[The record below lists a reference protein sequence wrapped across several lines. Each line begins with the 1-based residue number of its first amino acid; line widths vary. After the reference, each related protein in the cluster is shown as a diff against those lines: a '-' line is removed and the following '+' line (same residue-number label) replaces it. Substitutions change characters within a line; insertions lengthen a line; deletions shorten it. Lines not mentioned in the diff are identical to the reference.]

1 MYKQFDRRTWLA
13 IKILLLLVAAGAGVL
28 IWRQVNLAA
37 DTTNLLTN
45 PDFEDNRLS
54 GWQAQTMGEAE
65 TAIITATNHPDDS
78 YLALEIPNA
87 EAGGLAGVGQR
98 LTIAPLERYR
108 LTTDY
113 ELIDPE
119 QSSAELVVRVSQF
132 DRNGE
137 LVKTDEFSDPNPLT
151 RVLADDTGQLVWQ
164 SSVYHI
170 VTHWR
175 AATVEIGLGLFGQ
188 QAATV
193 AIDDVRLQRQPTW
206 LSKLI
211 HDPVA
216 LSALVLVAAI
226 LGYVVGWPAGREGY
240 RFIAARRAAASSFV
254 SIWPELGWVTLLY
267 AGLTLILTYP
277 VGWHMM
283 TAVPGVPNWDNLPHV
298 WYLWWGK
305 EAILDLGVWLDQI
318 KLIFNPLDVR
328 HAMLALHPYLPFV
341 SLPFTVLK
349 GALFAYN
356 LAFLLS
362 FSLSGL
368 TGYFL
373 CRYLTRN
380 IGAALV
386 GGLIFAFYP
395 NRVGHALA
403 GHILWMANYFLP
415 LYVLSLLILLERP
428 SPRRAIWHGFVT
440 VLLALANP
448 MDIVHGLIPI
458 LLIIGGGKIWQQY
471 KRRAGSAGQLKQAI
485 GLLVSANMLAL
496 LIYLPFAWPAIT
508 QNKQFLDA
516 GGHDILSADL
526 LAFILPSPYHPLLQK
541 TQQATIASLLGIDEL
556 RAMGDAMAYVGL
568 VALALAALALW
579 RRWRAA
585 RAWLALTLLCAILA
599 MGSYLKIGNQLQP
612 LALPYLWL
620 SALPLYEWSRT
631 PIRFDATVMLGI
643 AILAAIGLAWLIELK
658 ARPSSNSGRSNL
670 GGLRVLVVIIISA
683 LILAEYLVV
692 FPFPTETPAISSYYY
707 ALAKEPTEG
716 AILEIPPREVER
728 YALYYQ
734 TVHQHPIAN
743 GGEISRYPA
752 GTAEL
757 RRFYH
762 QLLWPWPEQTVFP
775 PLGEQQ
781 LRAILVDM
789 NISRIIAQRAEMTG
803 ESGRATLDY
812 LPVLFGPPIFEDS
825 QILVYAVPPESG
837 AMLPAWQ
844 LMPDQKNWQVV
855 QNGAALRMEQNG
867 NLYIYAAQA
876 GTVALEFQLTA
887 SFSSVGI
894 SLRLNDRPIEPDE
907 YDRESGR
914 RRFILPLQ
922 AGFNYIRL
930 NTQPAQEIEVERL
943 TVADSNL

>member
-1 MYKQFDRRTWLA
+1 M
-13 IKILLLLVAAGAGVL
+13 LLLFVAAGAGVL

-45 PDFEDNRLS
+45 PGFEDNGLS

-65 TAIITATNHPDDS
+65 TAIITAANHPADS
-78 YLALEIPNA
+78 YLALEIPNT

-98 LTIAPLERYR
+98 LKIAPLERYR

-119 QSSAELVVRVSQF
+119 QSSSELVVRISQF

-164 SSVYHI
+164 SPVYHI

-175 AATVEIGLGLFGQ
+175 AATVEIGIGLFGQ

-206 LSKLI
+206 LSSII
-211 HDPVA
+211 HHPVA
-216 LSALVLVAAI
+216 LSALVLVAVI
-226 LGYVVGWPAGREGY
+226 LGSVVVWPAGREGY
-240 RFIAARRAAASSFV
+240 RFIAARRAAATPFV

-267 AGLTLILTYP
+267 TGLTLILTYP
-277 VGWHMM
+277 VGWRMM

-318 KLIFNPLDVR
+318 KLIFYPLDVR

-341 SLPFTVLK
+341 SLPFTVLR

-368 TGYFL
+368 TGYLL
-373 CRYLTRN
+373 CRHLTRN

-403 GHILWMANYFLP
+403 GHILWMTNYFLP
-415 LYVLSLLILLERP
+415 LYVLSLLILLKRP
-428 SPRRAIWHGFVT
+428 SVKRAIWHGIVT
-440 VLLALANP
+440 ALLALANP
-448 MDIVHGLIPI
+448 MDIVHGLVPI
-458 LLIIGGGKIWQQY
+458 LVIIGGGKIWRQF

-485 GLLVSANMLAL
+485 GLLVFANMLAL

-526 LAFILPSPYHPLLQK
+526 LAFILPSPYHPLLQE
-541 TQQATIASLLGIDEL
+541 TQQATVASLLGIDEL
-556 RAMGDAMAYVGL
+556 RAMGDALAYLGL
-568 VALALAALALW
+568 VALTLAALALW
-579 RRWRAA
+579 RRRRAA
-585 RAWLALTLLCAILA
+585 QLWLGLTLLCAILA
-599 MGSYLKIGNQLQP
+599 MGSYLKIGNQVQA

-631 PIRFDATVMLGI
+631 PIRFDATAMLGI
-643 AILAAIGLAWLIELK
+643 AILAAIGTAWLIEPK
-658 ARPSSNSGRSNL
+658 APPFPKSRRYNL
-670 GGLRVLVVIIISA
+670 SGLRYLVVTLISA
-683 LILAEYLVV
+683 LILVEYLVV
-692 FPFPTETPAISSYYY
+692 FPFPTEAPAISAYYY

-734 TVHQHPIAN
+734 TIHEHPLAN

-762 QLLWPWPEQTVFP
+762 QFLWPWSEQTVFL

-781 LRAILVDM
+781 IRAILADM
-789 NISRIIAQRAEMTG
+789 NISQIIVQRADMTG
-803 ESGRATLDY
+803 ESGRATLEY
-812 LPVLFGPPIFEDS
+812 LPVLFGAPIFEDA
-825 QILVYAVPPESG
+825 QILVYAVPPD
-837 AMLPAWQ
+837 AKTRLPAWQ
-844 LMPDQKNWQVV
+844 LIPDQKNWQVV
-855 QNGAALRMEQNG
+855 QDGSALRMEENG
-867 NLYIYAAQA
+867 NLYIYAAQV
-876 GTVALEFQLTA
+876 GTVALEFQLTD

-894 SLRLNDRPIEPDE
+894 GLRLNDLPLEPDE
-907 YDRESGR
+907 RDRDSGR
-914 RRFILPLQ
+914 RLFVLPLQ
-922 AGFNYIRL
+922 AGFNHIRL
-930 NTQPAQEIEVERL
+930 NTQPAQEIEVER
-943 TVADSNL
+943 VVVVDNNL